1 MLSSVDDRKKIYAWT
16 SSFLSERLFFIF
28 NPSTLTCF
36 VQTIVQANVFIYN
49 LTQHHFLSK
58 HSLRFLVL
66 YIYKTKMTITTTM
79 TNSNSGPGSSAVK
92 NLSRTAKNN
101 DSTSRSTSTS
111 VTAIIANN
119 KKTNTNNTNNGKQPS
134 RSSSKAKSASLPSET
149 VEYLKAWM
157 MSAEHIAHPYPT
169 EQEKVEI
176 MNDTG
181 IELKQLTNWFVN
193 NRKRYWKPRV
203 EARLQQQAQQAA
215 QATVQKV
222 LVSVTTCA
230 GSTSTVGGQQQ
241 QTTATTTTAVVKA
254 ASVNASANANLVSPS
269 GFNSINKSQ
278 LTTITGSNKLL
289 TYDDIRKERD
299 IADNTSTTTATSTT
313 SSSSS
318 LQDESF
324 ASSPLTF
331 AAIMLEQ
338 QKYSVPSIS
347 VLAAQVSEN
356 SNSNSSVAS
365 VSASEGEMSCDFGSD
380 DASSSSSS
388 DDDLKFVNK
397 KKSSTTTSSSTSYP
411 QEETKYTRSVS
422 FCSLEYFSSEIFA
435 VAPQEI
441 IKMNETIPSSSFTTT
456 TNNSSSN
463 SRKRT
468 LLVNEEGFPVGLT
481 TTTTTTGTS
490 SPPRKRFRTV
500 SIDLW
505 IDACRKASH
514 VYNDEC
520 LPSLEEASRLF
531 GYTH

>member
-1 MLSSVDDRKKIYAWT
+1 
-16 SSFLSERLFFIF
+16 
-28 NPSTLTCF
+28 
-36 VQTIVQANVFIYN
+36 
-49 LTQHHFLSK
+49 
-58 HSLRFLVL
+58 
-66 YIYKTKMTITTTM
+66 MTITTTM
-79 TNSNSGPGSSAVK
+79 TNSTSGPGSSAVK
-92 NLSRTAKNN
+92 NLSRTAKND
-101 DSTSRSTSTS
+101 DSTSSSTSTS
-111 VTAIIANN
+111 VTAIITNN
-119 KKTNTNNTNNGKQPS
+119 KKTNTN
-134 RSSSKAKSASLPSET
+134 SSSSNSKAKSASLPSVT

-215 QATVQKV
+215 QATTVQQV
-222 LVSVTTCA
+222 SVSVTNCA
-230 GSTSTVGGQQQ
+230 GARSTTSTVDGQQQ
-241 QTTATTTTAVVKA
+241 QATATTTTTAVVKA
-254 ASVNASANANLVSPS
+254 ASTSANLVSPS

-278 LTTITGSNKLL
+278 LTTITGSSKLL

-318 LQDESF
+318 LQDEYF
-324 ASSPLTF
+324 ATSPLTF

-347 VLAAQVSEN
+347 VLAQVSEN
-356 SNSNSSVAS
+356 SNSISSVAS
-365 VSASEGEMSCDFGSD
+365 VSASEGEMSCDFGTD
-380 DASSSSSS
+380 DASSSSSL
-388 DDDLKFVNK
+388 DDDSKFVNK
-397 KKSSTTTSSSTSYP
+397 KKSSTTPSSSTSSTSYP
-411 QEETKYTRSVS
+411 QEETKTNYTRSVS
-422 FCSLEYFSSEIFA
+422 FCSLEYFSGENFA
-435 VAPQEI
+435 AAAAAPQEI
-441 IKMNETIPSSSFTTT
+441 IKMNETIPSLSFTTT

-468 LLVNEEGFPVGLT
+468 LLVNEEDFPVGLT

-490 SPPRKRFRTV
+490 SSPRKRFRTV
-500 SIDLW
+500 SMDLW
-505 IDACRKASH
+505 IDACRNASH
-514 VYNDEC
+514 VYDDEC
-520 LPSLEEASRLF
+520 LPSLEEASQLF

>member
-1 MLSSVDDRKKIYAWT
+1 
-16 SSFLSERLFFIF
+16 
-28 NPSTLTCF
+28 
-36 VQTIVQANVFIYN
+36 
-49 LTQHHFLSK
+49 
-58 HSLRFLVL
+58 
-66 YIYKTKMTITTTM
+66 
-79 TNSNSGPGSSAVK
+79 
-92 NLSRTAKNN
+92 
-101 DSTSRSTSTS
+101 
-111 VTAIIANN
+111 
-119 KKTNTNNTNNGKQPS
+119 
-134 RSSSKAKSASLPSET
+134 
-149 VEYLKAWM
+149 M

-215 QATVQKV
+215 QATTVQQV
-222 LVSVTTCA
+222 SVSVTTCA
-230 GSTSTVGGQQQ
+230 GAGAGSTTSTVGGQQQ
-241 QTTATTTTAVVKA
+241 QATATTITTAVVKA
-254 ASVNASANANLVSPS
+254 ASTSANLVSPS

-278 LTTITGSNKLL
+278 LTTITGSSKLL

-318 LQDESF
+318 LQDEYF
-324 ASSPLTF
+324 ATSPLTF

-347 VLAAQVSEN
+347 VLAQVSEN
-356 SNSNSSVAS
+356 SNSISSVAS
-365 VSASEGEMSCDFGSD
+365 VSASEGEMSCDFGTD

-388 DDDLKFVNK
+388 SLDDDSKFVNK
-397 KKSSTTTSSSTSYP
+397 KKSSTTPSSSTSSTSYP
-411 QEETKYTRSVS
+411 QEETKTNYTRSVS
-422 FCSLEYFSSEIFA
+422 FCSLEYFSGENFA
-435 VAPQEI
+435 AAAAAPQEI
-441 IKMNETIPSSSFTTT
+441 IKMNETIPSLSFTTT

-468 LLVNEEGFPVGLT
+468 LLVNEEDFPVGLT

-490 SPPRKRFRTV
+490 SSPRKRFRTV
-500 SIDLW
+500 SMDLW
-505 IDACRKASH
+505 IDACRNASH
-514 VYNDEC
+514 VYDDEC
-520 LPSLEEASRLF
+520 LPSLEEASQLF

>member
-1 MLSSVDDRKKIYAWT
+1 
-16 SSFLSERLFFIF
+16 
-28 NPSTLTCF
+28 
-36 VQTIVQANVFIYN
+36 
-49 LTQHHFLSK
+49 
-58 HSLRFLVL
+58 
-66 YIYKTKMTITTTM
+66 MTITTTM
-79 TNSNSGPGSSAVK
+79 TNSTSGPGSSAVK
-92 NLSRTAKNN
+92 NLSRTAKND
-101 DSTSRSTSTS
+101 DSTSSSTSTS
-111 VTAIIANN
+111 VTAIITNN
-119 KKTNTNNTNNGKQPS
+119 KKTNTN
-134 RSSSKAKSASLPSET
+134 SSSSNSKAKSASLPSVT

-215 QATVQKV
+215 QATTVQQV
-222 LVSVTTCA
+222 SVSVTTCA
-230 GSTSTVGGQQQ
+230 GAGAGSTTSTVGGQQQ
-241 QTTATTTTAVVKA
+241 QATATTTTTAVVKA
-254 ASVNASANANLVSPS
+254 ASTSANLVSPS

-278 LTTITGSNKLL
+278 LTTITGSSKLL

-318 LQDESF
+318 LQDEYF
-324 ASSPLTF
+324 ATSPLTF

-347 VLAAQVSEN
+347 VLAQVSEN
-356 SNSNSSVAS
+356 SNSISSVAS
-365 VSASEGEMSCDFGSD
+365 VSASEGDMSCDFGTD

-388 DDDLKFVNK
+388 SLDDDSKFVNK
-397 KKSSTTTSSSTSYP
+397 KKSSTTPSSSTSSTSYP
-411 QEETKYTRSVS
+411 QEESKTNYTRSVS
-422 FCSLEYFSSEIFA
+422 FCSLEYFSGENFA
-435 VAPQEI
+435 AAPQEI
-441 IKMNETIPSSSFTTT
+441 IKMNETIPSLSFTTT

-468 LLVNEEGFPVGLT
+468 LLVNEEDFPVGLT
-481 TTTTTTGTS
+481 TTTTTGTS
-490 SPPRKRFRTV
+490 SSPRKRFRTV
-500 SIDLW
+500 SMDLW
-505 IDACRKASH
+505 IDACRNASH
-514 VYNDEC
+514 VYDDEC
-520 LPSLEEASRLF
+520 LPSLEEASQLF

>member
-1 MLSSVDDRKKIYAWT
+1 
-16 SSFLSERLFFIF
+16 
-28 NPSTLTCF
+28 
-36 VQTIVQANVFIYN
+36 
-49 LTQHHFLSK
+49 
-58 HSLRFLVL
+58 
-66 YIYKTKMTITTTM
+66 MTITTTM
-79 TNSNSGPGSSAVK
+79 TNSTSGPGSSAVK

-101 DSTSRSTSTS
+101 DSTSSSTSTS
-111 VTAIIANN
+111 VTAIITNN
-119 KKTNTNNTNNGKQPS
+119 KKTNTN
-134 RSSSKAKSASLPSET
+134 SSSSNSKAKSASLPSVT

-215 QATVQKV
+215 QATTVQQ
-222 LVSVTTCA
+222 VSVSVNTCA
-230 GSTSTVGGQQQ
+230 GAGSTTSTVGGQQQ
-241 QTTATTTTAVVKA
+241 QATATTITTAVVKA
-254 ASVNASANANLVSPS
+254 ASTSANLVSPS

-278 LTTITGSNKLL
+278 LTTITGSSKLL

-318 LQDESF
+318 LQDEYF
-324 ASSPLTF
+324 ATSPLTF

-347 VLAAQVSEN
+347 VLAQVSEN
-356 SNSNSSVAS
+356 SNSISSVAS
-365 VSASEGEMSCDFGSD
+365 VSASEGEMSCDFGTD
-380 DASSSSSS
+380 DASSSSSL
-388 DDDLKFVNK
+388 DDDSKFVNK
-397 KKSSTTTSSSTSYP
+397 KKSSTTPSSSTSSTSYP
-411 QEETKYTRSVS
+411 QEETKTNYTRSVS
-422 FCSLEYFSSEIFA
+422 FCSLEYFSGENFA
-435 VAPQEI
+435 AAPQEI
-441 IKMNETIPSSSFTTT
+441 IKMNETIPSLSFTTT

-468 LLVNEEGFPVGLT
+468 LLVNEEDFPVGLT
-481 TTTTTTGTS
+481 TITGTS
-490 SPPRKRFRTV
+490 SSPRKRFRTV
-500 SIDLW
+500 SMDLW
-505 IDACRKASH
+505 IDACRNASH
-514 VYNDEC
+514 VYDDEC
-520 LPSLEEASRLF
+520 LPSLEEASQLF